1 MKGFPLLIVYQ
12 VHATGALNMS
22 MASPMLFSNAAFLL
36 LACNHFTSVRG
47 HPTKVSVSDK
57 GSQLTDWRQCGG
69 LRVSRDV
76 DIHGGMGRDSKA
88 IDGLGVR
95 SC

>member
-1 MKGFPLLIVYQ
+1 MVTGKKEPTLRLAELLMLWAHKGIFLTP
-12 VHATGALNMS
+12 
-22 MASPMLFSNAAFLL
+22 AFL

-88 IDGLGVR
+88 IHDLGIH

>member
-36 LACNHFTSVRG
+36 LACNHFTSVRD
-47 HPTKVSVSDK
+47 HPTK
-57 GSQLTDWRQCGG
+57 LTDWRQYGG

>member
-1 MKGFPLLIVYQ
+1 MKGFPLLIVCQ
-12 VHATGALNMS
+12 VQDTGPLKLS
-22 MASPMLFSNAAFLL
+22 MTTQMLFSNAAFLL

-57 GSQLTDWRQCGG
+57 GSQLTDWGQCGG

-88 IDGLGVR
+88 IHDLGIH

>member
-88 IDGLGVR
+88 IHDLGIH

>member
-57 GSQLTDWRQCGG
+57 GSQLTFGG
-69 LRVSRDV
+69 NV
-76 DIHGGMGRDSKA
+76 A
-88 IDGLGVR
+88 ALG
-95 SC
+95 SAEIWTFMEGWGETAKQ